1 MTLMERVAALEEAVA
16 ELLSRPRPNEITP
29 GTAIGDHR
37 DAFRQMAELHCEAE
51 SIERHLKAAK
61 RIKPV

>member
-1 MTLMERVAALEEAVA
+1 MTLMERMAAVEAA
-16 ELLSRPRPNEITP
+16 IEELLSRPRPNEITP

-51 SIERHLKAAK
+51 SIERHSKAAK